1 MGYLTEKRKQH
12 PSPRDDACTA
22 EAAPGRVGRDGQGEA
37 RRANTTIKGGPH
49 LELRVVRF
57 YSAKP
62 GPNLTFRL
70 LRRHGQHFFFLPFFF
85 PILFIYVRSCLSP
98 PSSRNADPGSHSRLF
113 SPLPTTVRALHFY
126 REKSSALSSLVD
138 SRRIVPTHT
147 RRSYLYI
154 YLSQYKWG
162 FAAAG

>member
-1 MGYLTEKRKQH
+1 M
-12 PSPRDDACTA
+12 
-22 EAAPGRVGRDGQGEA
+22 
-37 RRANTTIKGGPH
+37 
-49 LELRVVRF
+49 RF
-57 YSAKP
+57 YGAKP

-138 SRRIVPTHT
+138 SRRIVLTHA
-147 RRSYLYI
+147 RRSKQLI
-154 YLSQYKWG
+154 LSYFCKIENAKSHHG
-162 FAAAG
+162 GIRTPGSTLLIVLVAFEG